1 MRCFFASGG
10 NAEQT
15 GGSRELHMAKPTYTQ
30 VHAEGLSEQEGER
43 LEQFLDALRA
53 ARRRA
58 TVGEAVKLWL
68 RQQDV
73 AEFVQ
78 LIARDTPPLAGP
90 SE

>member
-1 MRCFFASGG
+1 LRCFFASGG

-15 GGSRELHMAKPTYTQ
+15 GGSWELHMPKPTYTQ
-30 VHAEGLSEQEGER
+30 VHANALSEQEGKR

-53 ARRRA
+53 ARRKA

-68 RQQDV
+68 RQQELP
-73 AEFVQ
+73 EFVQ
-78 LIARDTPPLAGP
+78 LIVRDTAPLAGQ